1 MNRSAWVLCFLAG
14 CASAPMD
21 VYPAAARA
29 VDDGQLL
36 RALAYLD
43 QIPPAHANYPDAR
56 MLAQAVERRL
66 RRSQELVLQG
76 LELRAQWR
84 DDEALTCFEEAQ
96 QIWTAAVG
104 VDAWIEAT
112 RNRIDAARLP
122 AAPAPAGEVRVSQPE
137 AHELQPPASETKPA
151 WVVAADDDG
160 QRALPVELS
169 LPVTGAAP
177 TDHAGNGPVPIVD
190 VPPRTVRPAS
200 SPSDSAVKT
209 LAQIETSIEAG
220 DLQGALDELDRRI
233 QRDASDAAAR
243 RRLVQVLHQRALQ
256 NYGRGWLDLAI
267 ADWGRVLDVDRAH
280 PQARSFL
287 QAATAEHER
296 RSGSSAAASPR

>member
-1 MNRSAWVLCFLAG
+1 MKRSAWVLGILAG

-43 QIPPAHANYPDAR
+43 QIPPAHPHYPDAR

-112 RNRIDAARLP
+112 RNRIDAARLS
-122 AAPAPAGEVRVSQPE
+122 AAPAPAGEVRVSQPD
-137 AHELQPPASETKPA
+137 AHELQPQAESKPA
-151 WVVAADDDG
+151 WVVASDDDG
-160 QRALPVELS
+160 LRAPPME
-169 LPVTGAAP
+169 PPIAATDAAP
-177 TDHAGNGPVPIVD
+177 TDPVGAGPAPIVD
-190 VPPRTVRPAS
+190 VPPTTARANSPAA
-200 SPSDSAVKT
+200 DSAVKT

-220 DLQGALDELDRRI
+220 DLQGALDDLDRRV
-233 QRDASDAAAR
+233 QHDAGDGAAR

-267 ADWGRVLDVDRAH
+267 TDWGRVLEVDRAH

-296 RSGSSAAASPR
+296 RSGPSAAAPPR

>member
-1 MNRSAWVLCFLAG
+1 MKRSAWVLCILAG

-43 QIPPAHANYPDAR
+43 QIPPAHPHYPDAR

-84 DDEALTCFEEAQ
+84 DDEALACFEEAQ

-112 RNRIDAARLP
+112 RNRIDAARLS
-122 AAPAPAGEVRVSQPE
+122 AAPTPSGEVRVSQPE
-137 AHELQPPASETKPA
+137 AHELQAQPAESRPA
-151 WVVAADDDG
+151 WAVDPGDG
-160 QRALPVELS
+160 GLPALPGEPPLAGGDA
-169 LPVTGAAP
+169 TP
-177 TDHAGNGPVPIVD
+177 TDHAGAGPAPIVD
-190 VPPRTVRPAS
+190 VPPTTPRAAS
-200 SPSDSAVKT
+200 SPSDSAPKT
-209 LAQIETSIEAG
+209 LAQIEASIEAG
-220 DLQGALDELDRRI
+220 DLQSALDELDRRV
-233 QRDASDAAAR
+233 QSDARDTVAR

-267 ADWGRVLDVDRAH
+267 ADWGRVLEVDRAH

-296 RSGSSAAASPR
+296 RSGTSAAAPPR